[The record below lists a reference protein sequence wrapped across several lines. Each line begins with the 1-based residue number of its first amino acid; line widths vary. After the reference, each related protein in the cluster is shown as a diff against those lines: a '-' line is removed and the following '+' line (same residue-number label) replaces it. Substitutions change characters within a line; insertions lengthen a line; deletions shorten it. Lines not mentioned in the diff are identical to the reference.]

1 MDLWPNNQ
9 WPVVLLV
16 KNPRANLMLINHHYV
31 LFRTQDIMSKQTSK
45 QANKLTTVTNIQI
58 ESTTAFPVCP
68 DETTDRIC
76 ACPHDPRLRFNA
88 DRPPPEKRRAEHP
101 KQSLLGWHIRKF
113 SGYISV
119 ICGSSSSFLL
129 FESQMLMVTTCV
141 LMTASNLFWWSY
153 PRFSGDVWCLARR
166 GWPSWAPFLWH
177 QCWLWKSHG
186 EIKEGSLEISNN
198 SANKHEFRMMSD
210 FQLSKWWCSFQYA
223 NALNAL
229 P

>member
-1 MDLWPNNQ
+1 MSSFALKILW
-9 WPVVLLV
+9 
-16 KNPRANLMLINHHYV
+16 AN
-31 LFRTQDIMSKQTSK
+31 K

-76 ACPHDPRLRFNA
+76 ACPHDPMLRFNA

-129 FESQMLMVTTCV
+129 FESQMLVVTTCV
-141 LMTASNLFWWSY
+141 LMTASNFFWWSY
-153 PRFSGDVWCLARR
+153 PRFSDSPASQFWWCLVSSPTWLAIL
-166 GWPSWAPFLWH
+166 GPFPLTPV
-177 QCWLWKSHG
+177 LA
-186 EIKEGSLEISNN
+186 LEISWG
-198 SANKHEFRMMSD
+198 D
-210 FQLSKWWCSFQYA
+210 
-223 NALNAL
+223 
-229 P
+229 